1 MIVTV
6 RTWQLNRLNYAEFA
20 RISEDDYWPL
30 FDRHGCRALGIWG
43 VRVGAPE
50 RLMIMTR
57 YDSLDHWLGTRAW
70 GEAAD
75 KLKAVSDR
83 RDAMLLD
90 TDLTALDT
98 LSRRQPQQDA
108 PEIEPGVY
116 VWETFRV
123 ERQNRERFRE
133 LSEDQWLPEAERSGG
148 IRLVG
153 IWNSYIGPQDFVY
166 MLTRADSVAAWQQRH
181 ELGGEPN
188 HALVQLAAISEKTSI
203 QLLYSV
209 TKRRP

>member
-6 RTWQLNRLNYAEFA
+6 RTWRLNRLNYAEFA

-181 ELGGEPN
+181 ELGGEPS